1 MAPRTPSQRLRRGLL
16 ASAVALGLG
25 VVTTPS
31 CSTPFDPP
39 NKIQALRVLS
49 VEIDALALDTEDV
62 DGDGERDDTIP
73 VGSYVQPGESVRL
86 KMQYYDGRTDLEDRE
101 AIQITWIGGCFNPE
115 GDSYFN
121 CYEPLGRLF
130 QQVAAGE
137 VEATEFALQG
147 QGLDTFELKVPE
159 DLLES
164 REEPAF
170 GPKLATAFVFFAACA
185 GELRPVEDAGDTE
198 AGAFPFGCF
207 DAAGNRL
214 GPDAFVPGYTVLY
227 AYEDERRNATPVVNG
242 FLFDGEELSEG
253 DAASVERCDISE
265 EERAR
270 AGCAATDEF
279 TECTTYEIDVIIPS
293 DVAERDP
300 DSESAEGEPL
310 DEVVW
315 VNYYAEAGDF
325 EGSVRLVN
333 DAVEGYREEHEV
345 VWVPPDEPG
354 RYALWAIVRDS
365 RGGSRTVQRFVDVE

>member
-1 MAPRTPSQRLRRGLL
+1 MAPRTPSQSLRRGLL

-62 DGDGERDDTIP
+62 DGDGETDDTIP

-86 KMQYYDGRTDLEDRE
+86 KMQYSDGRTDLGDRE

-147 QGLDTFELKVPE
+147 QGLDTFELKIPE

-185 GELRPVEDAGDTE
+185 GELRPVEDPGVTG
-198 AGAFPFGCF
+198 AGAFP
-207 DAAGNRL
+207 L
-214 GPDAFVPGYTVLY
+214 GGRARPRGGGGQGGALRHLGGGACPGRVGRDRRVHRVHDLRDRRHHPQRRRR
-227 AYEDERRNATPVVNG
+227 ARSRQRERRG
-242 FLFDGEELSEG
+242 
-253 DAASVERCDISE
+253 
-265 EERAR
+265 
-270 AGCAATDEF
+270 
-279 TECTTYEIDVIIPS
+279 
-293 DVAERDP
+293 
-300 DSESAEGEPL
+300 
-310 DEVVW
+310 
-315 VNYYAEAGDF
+315 
-325 EGSVRLVN
+325 
-333 DAVEGYREEHEV
+333 
-345 VWVPPDEPG
+345 
-354 RYALWAIVRDS
+354 
-365 RGGSRTVQRFVDVE
+365 